1 MRTFAKLLSYQACVF
16 SSIYALSPPLRVST
30 PRNPAGLLPGQGFVR
45 RWPEMLPSK
54 SSTRRALPPPPAFA
68 LFGGQVH
75 ASQAVLP
82 SSVAPVALCGGP
94 PAPAALLC
102 AGDAWTMPGK
112 TLTKMPKAQPQQ
124 TGPIVMY
131 SILTT
136 VLWEDSKAPILQ
148 KSK

>member
-1 MRTFAKLLSYQACVF
+1 MH
-16 SSIYALSPPLRVST
+16 LR
-30 PRNPAGLLPGQGFVR
+30 LCFR
-45 RWPEMLPSK
+45 RL
-54 SSTRRALPPPPAFA
+54 
-68 LFGGQVH
+68 
-75 ASQAVLP
+75 
-82 SSVAPVALCGGP
+82 VAPVALCGAP

-102 AGDAWTMPGK
+102 AGDAGTMPGK